1 MISSV
6 GVQRVNRQTFERH
19 GGRWLGALGAGFVLM
34 LAVGAPAIAATSS
47 RVTTHPGP
55 GTGPGHGY
63 GYGYGGFGPPPGVSD
78 PDGRG
83 QILLE
88 RLEAFRRELREHQQS
103 GSQATGSPTPPAKNP
118 TPTPT
123 TTVPITTPPT
133 TPPTTAPPAAT
144 VAVTPPVG
152 PTAAIATATPL
163 ATHAA
168 TTGTAGHAGSRS
180 ATLGGPAAASPPAGG
195 VPVHTPQTRVSTPI
209 TRVLGSAPS
218 YGLLFTLVGAV
229 LVFLAVQSRMDRRD
243 PRIARAPIDAYRD
256 FRDFE

>member
-1 MISSV
+1 
-6 GVQRVNRQTFERH
+6 
-19 GGRWLGALGAGFVLM
+19 M

-63 GYGYGGFGPPPGVSD
+63 GGFGPPPGVSD

-88 RLEAFRRELREHQQS
+88 RLEAFLRELREHQQI
-103 GSQATGSPTPPAKNP
+103 GSQTTSSPTPPAKNP

-133 TPPTTAPPAAT
+133 TTAPPAAT
-144 VAVTPPVG
+144 VPVTAPGG
-152 PTAAIATATPL
+152 PTAAIATSTPL

-168 TTGTAGHAGSRS
+168 TTGTAGHAGSRLS
-180 ATLGGPAAASPPAGG
+180 TPGGPSAASPPAGG

-229 LVFLAVQSRMDRRD
+229 LVFLAIQSRMDRRD

>member
-19 GGRWLGALGAGFVLM
+19 RGRWLGALGAGFVLM

-55 GTGPGHGY
+55 GHR
-63 GYGYGGFGPPPGVSD
+63 GFGPPPGVSD

-83 QILLE
+83 QIFSE
-88 RLEAFRRELREHQQS
+88 RLEAFLRELREPQQS

-133 TPPTTAPPAAT
+133 TTAPPAAT
-144 VAVTPPVG
+144 VPVTPPAG

-229 LVFLAVQSRMDRRD
+229 LVFLAIQSRMDRRD